1 MDELLDFMIAGPKL
15 RKWYGESDEM
25 EAAGGGGGG
34 GGGGGDFDGLPR
46 DGDRGEAATTGGAA
60 AAATSTSSS
69 PPPSLPSSSSALP
82 PAPEGTRDAVVVVS
96 ADGGPVA
103 EAVLLQLILA
113 TGEAEDLGFFGEEG
127 GAGLFDDEL
136 LLLPPENSDDDDDD
150 DDDFEPAI
158 DFPEPRPKTF
168 LVPLVKDREAALSSF
183 GKYAVPVDERDG
195 KGVQEALKRAR
206 AVVVAGG
213 GWEKVLELLPLLL
226 REGSSAASAP
236 APHPRLVAL
245 VGDGQRG
252 GGLGALLAGLGGGNE
267 AAAVS
272 DPKREAALRSSA
284 SSSSGGVVPLTLIRA
299 VGGVRDAP
307 GGGSL
312 MIVGSRDG
320 DVARSER
327 PVAAGDAASALAAAA
342 LLPSEVSSSSSSSS
356 PPTLVE
362 FRVSDAGP
370 GAPPGDWAAAVSE
383 AVLVASRK

>member
-1 MDELLDFMIAGPKL
+1 MLRSLLNRAAMGRSGAAFQAKSDSGDRRPCPRLLAALPDDANPPPKKKKQRQGMDELLDFMIAGPKL
-15 RKWYGESDEM
+15 RKWYGESDEI
-25 EAAGGGGGG
+25 EAAGGGGG

-46 DGDRGEAATTGGAA
+46 DRGEAATTEGAA

-69 PPPSLPSSSSALP
+69 PPPSIPSSSSALP

-113 TGEAEDLGFFGEEG
+113 TGEAEEDLGFFGEEG
-127 GAGLFDDEL
+127 EAGLFDDEL
-136 LLLPPENSDDDDDD
+136 LLLPPENSENDD

-236 APHPRLVAL
+236 APRA
-245 VGDGQRG
+245 R
-252 GGLGALLAGLGGGNE
+252 LAG
-267 AAAVS
+267 
-272 DPKREAALRSSA
+272 
-284 SSSSGGVVPLTLIRA
+284 
-299 VGGVRDAP
+299 
-307 GGGSL
+307 GS
-312 MIVGSRDG
+312 
-320 DVARSER
+320 
-327 PVAAGDAASALAAAA
+327 PVAAVDSSLVRPPSDVPPSAQLAAMCR
-342 LLPSEVSSSSSSSS
+342 L
-356 PPTLVE
+356 
-362 FRVSDAGP
+362 
-370 GAPPGDWAAAVSE
+370 
-383 AVLVASRK
+383 

>member
-1 MDELLDFMIAGPKL
+1 M
-15 RKWYGESDEM
+15 
-25 EAAGGGGGG
+25 
-34 GGGGGDFDGLPR
+34 
-46 DGDRGEAATTGGAA
+46 
-60 AAATSTSSS
+60 
-69 PPPSLPSSSSALP
+69 
-82 PAPEGTRDAVVVVS
+82 
-96 ADGGPVA
+96 A

-136 LLLPPENSDDDDDD
+136 LLLPPENSENDD

-236 APHPRLVAL
+236 APPPRLVAL